1 MRGLDSQGD
10 LDNRGSNQVTN
21 VSLPYRIRPMQSGD
35 IPMVAALER
44 RIFLDPWPF
53 SAYVQELHFN
63 ASARYFVLELVNLK
77 LVRRWWPWKSP
88 QSSLIIGYVG
98 MRWEGDVAH
107 ISTLAVREDWRGL
120 GLGDLLLLSVMEE
133 ALNYGARV
141 VRLEVRA
148 SNIVA
153 QSLYKK
159 YGFEIKAR
167 LSHYYRNGEDAY
179 MMHVSSLDEGYRQR
193 LETYRDLLHDQLIV
207 GVDGD

>member
-1 MRGLDSQGD
+1 
-10 LDNRGSNQVTN
+10 
-21 VSLPYRIRPMQSGD
+21 MQSGD

-63 ASARYFVLELVNLK
+63 ASARYFVLELADLK
-77 LVRRWWPWKSP
+77 SVRRWWPRKSP
-88 QSSLIIGYVG
+88 RASLIIGYAG
-98 MRWEGDVAH
+98 MRWEGEIAH

-133 ALNYGARV
+133 ALNDGARS

-148 SNIVA
+148 SNVVA
-153 QSLYKK
+153 QSLYRK

-167 LSHYYRNGEDAY
+167 LSRYYRNGEDAY
-179 MMHVSSLDEGYRQR
+179 LMHVRSLDEGYRQR
-193 LETYRDLLHDQLIV
+193 LEAYRNDLHDQLIV
-207 GVDGD
+207 RAEER